1 MNAETSGEDSSGI
14 SLLLV
19 EDDQGD
25 ALLIRE
31 MLSKVD
37 EQIHIHHCE
46 RLSEALEMV
55 SGGGYDI
62 ALLDLALPDSYGLGT
77 VRKMYSQN
85 MDLPLIVLTGLSDE
99 KTGIEAVKEG
109 AQDYLVKDQINGR
122 LLAKSILYAIER
134 KRIENEKQRLIGE
147 LRDAMARVKV
157 LSGLLPICS
166 SCKKIRD
173 DRGYWNQIE
182 SFVREHSE
190 AEFSHGICPDC
201 ARKLYPEL
209 YGN

>member
-1 MNAETSGEDSSGI
+1 M
-14 SLLLV
+14 
-19 EDDQGD
+19 
-25 ALLIRE
+25 LIRE

-37 EQIHIHHCE
+37 EQIHILHCE
-46 RLSEALEMV
+46 RLSEALERV

-122 LLAKSILYAIER
+122 LLAKSIRYAIER
-134 KRIENEKQRLIGE
+134 KRIENEKQRLICE

-182 SFVREHSE
+182 SFVRKHSE

-201 ARKLYPEL
+201 AKKLYPEL

>member
-1 MNAETSGEDSSGI
+1 MNAASEEDSSGI

-25 ALLIRE
+25 VLLIRE

-37 EQIHIHHCE
+37 GQVHIHHCE
-46 RLSEALEMV
+46 RLAEALEMA

-62 ALLDLALPDSYGLGT
+62 ALLDLALPDSYGLWT
-77 VRKMYSQN
+77 VKKMYSQN
-85 MDLPLIVLTGLSDE
+85 VDLPLIVLTGLSDE

-122 LLAKSILYAIER
+122 LLAKSIRYAIER

-209 YGN
+209 YDGN